1 MDFQFELWDISVEID
16 NLNKNFFSNSFIL
29 INKVSNKVMRIRDLF
44 YL

>member
-29 INKVSNKVMRIRDLF
+29 INKVSNKVSRIRDLF

>member
-29 INKVSNKVMRIRDLF
+29 INKVSNKVLRIRDLF

>member
-29 INKVSNKVMRIRDLF
+29 INKVSDKVMSIRDLF